1 MQKIAEFTVHLNTRE
16 YLQHFWFDKSQF
28 ETFLSTKLEDKN
40 IAIDDWTNL
49 GNSQTRQV
57 KSAHPSKIS
66 FPGLPSHANSKKQQT
81 LIIEN
86 DNDIYCARIDEIA
99 EFSGIPYSDFFVVS
113 TKIVVIDKDVSSCA
127 INISAEV
134 IFKKYT
140 WLKSTIESNTRSE
153 LISVYEHY
161 HEFVNESAIKFI
173 SPPKL
178 KSSSIDE
185 KSIDLYRQSVTLSR
199 RASDSKGIFSNDDDD
214 SEFYDCE
221 EGTMLIDD
229 NVLSVLSKRIESFH
243 NNHHSRLLLFDD
255 SNSDKEQIY
264 TIREFAVNCVE
275 TVFVIIEALWHI
287 LRQIYIKEMKLL
299 FQTSVIEV
307 KQKIIDSFIPGR
319 YEKFFTSPDLYGPIL
334 AVFLLPQVLL
344 LSLSK
349 HGCNQFSLLGNT
361 TVMTLFTWLG
371 LSTLYRLLGF
381 AMLPQLKFKHC
392 LCITGYS
399 FYYWNLAILVYY
411 PLDSWTNSFSSSIP
425 LVIFG
430 LPTAFAQ
437 GYIFLQAGGNTYNAK
452 VENKKNSQ
460 HYSASM
466 FWLFPRLLCFLFVL
480 LSHYQFLWY
489 FLRVFLPGKSQVCQL
504 ARLMNP
510 VKYTDILI
518 QKDVV
523 KYAQSLIN
531 NKH

>member
-1 MQKIAEFTVHLNTRE
+1 MQTIAEFTVNLNARE
-16 YLQHFWFDKSQF
+16 YLQHFWFNKSIY
-28 ETFLSTKLEDKN
+28 ESFLSTKLEDKN
-40 IAIDDWTNL
+40 IAIDDWSNL
-49 GNSQTRQV
+49 GNTQTRQV

-66 FPGLPSHANSKKQQT
+66 FPGLPSHTNSKKQQT

-86 DNDIYCARIDEIA
+86 EKDACAARIDEIT

-113 TKIVVIDKDVSSCA
+113 TKTMIIDKESSSCV
-127 INISAEV
+127 ISVSAEV
-134 IFKKYT
+134 VFKKYT

-153 LISVYEHY
+153 LIGVYEQY
-161 HEFVNESAIKFI
+161 HEFVLENAAKFT
-173 SPPKL
+173 SSSKL
-178 KSSSIDE
+178 KSSS
-185 KSIDLYRQSVTLSR
+185 SIDDRSVDAHRQSVTLSR
-199 RASDSKGIFSNDDDD
+199 RLSDSKGLATNDDDD

-221 EGTMLIDD
+221 EGTILIDD
-229 NVLSVLSKRIESFH
+229 NVVSTLSKRIESFH
-243 NNHHSRLLLFDD
+243 NNHHYRLLLFEDP
-255 SNSDKEQIY
+255 SNGEEQIY
-264 TIREFAVNCVE
+264 TIREFSINCVE
-275 TVFVIIEALWHI
+275 TIFVIIEALWHI
-287 LRQIYIKEMKLL
+287 VRRVYLKEMKLL
-299 FQTSVIEV
+299 FQTSMLEV

-334 AVFLLPQVLL
+334 AVLLLPQVLL

-361 TVMTLFTWLG
+361 SVMSIFTWLG

-381 AMLPQLKFKHC
+381 AILPQLKFKNC

-399 FYYWNLAILVYY
+399 FYYWNLAILLYY
-411 PLDSWTNSFSSSIP
+411 PLDSWTNSFSSTIP

-430 LPTAFAQ
+430 LPTAFSQ
-437 GYIFLQAGGNTYNAK
+437 GYIFLQAGVVHNPK
-452 VENKKNSQ
+452 VESKKSSQ
-460 HYSASM
+460 HFSSSM
-466 FWLFPRLLCFLFVL
+466 LWLFPKLLCFLLVL
-480 LSHYQFLWY
+480 LTHYQFLWY
-489 FLRVFLPGKSQVCQL
+489 FLRVFLPGKSQVCEL